1 MKSLASS
8 YAGISSLACLILY
21 AMLVS
26 SPNIN
31 IAFASSAS
39 TSTEAEALLEWK
51 SSFKKDTQN
60 NLTSWTYS
68 PRANASPCNVWTGIS
83 CNTAGSV
90 NRINLTNSGIQ
101 GTLHEFPFL
110 SFPNLEYVDL
120 SLNKIFDAIPPKI
133 SSLSKLIYLDLSYN
147 ELSGKIPPEIGLLT
161 NLEVLHLVGNQL
173 NGSIPTSLGNLS
185 NLNFLFLYENQLSGN
200 IPPEMGNLH
209 NLVELYLDTNYLT
222 GPIPPTFGN
231 FKELTVMSLC
241 NNNLSGSIPL
251 ELGNLKS
258 LVQLYICKNN
268 LSGSIPASLG
278 DLTNLTHLYLYQN
291 ELSGAIPKELG
302 SLISLVD
309 LELTMNNLTG
319 SIPTSF
325 GDLSNLEILYLR
337 DNQLSGSIPEE
348 IENLMK
354 LTVLELDS
362 NQFFGN
368 LPQNICRGGSLENFT
383 ANDNYLTGPIPKSLK
398 TCKSLFRL
406 RLEWNQLTGN
416 ISEDFGVYPHL
427 QFIDL
432 SHNNLYGE
440 VSHTWGQ
447 CPHLATLRIAENNL
461 TGSIPPEISNAAQ
474 IHELDLSS
482 NKLVGVIPKDF
493 GRMTSLVKLL
503 LNDNQLWGHIPS
515 EFGSLNNLEY
525 LDLSTNKINESIPSS
540 IGDLFRLNYLNL
552 SSNKL
557 SHEIPFQLGKL
568 VHLSQLDLSYNLL
581 ENKIPSELSNMQSLE
596 TLNLSHNNLS
606 GLIPTTF
613 DEMPGLLYVD
623 ISYNL
628 LQGPIPNNKAFQDAT
643 LDGNEGLCSNVVR
656 RLQPCTN
663 ISKSSRKSAF
673 IIIFLSLGAVSLAV
687 LGIVMIIR
695 SRKKKE
701 HQPIHH
707 NMQDGEIFSVL
718 NFDGRKM
725 YEEIIKATNGFDSIY
740 CVGKGGSG
748 SVYKAM
754 LSSGDIVA
762 VKKLHELLDADGEDV
777 ETSRKDFL
785 NEVRALVEIRHRN
798 IVKLLGYCSYPSH
811 LFLVYEYLG
820 KGSLSSLLSN
830 EHEAKKIDWSSRV
843 RIVKGVAHA
852 LSYMHHDCK
861 PPIVHRDISSNNI
874 LLSDECEPCVSDFGT
889 AKLLNLNSSNWTARA
904 GTYGYVAPEL
914 AYTVKVTEKCDVYS
928 FGVLALEVLMGK
940 QVGDFISSFSHLS
953 DSANILLKDV
963 LDQRLPPPI
972 PQVEDELITIAGL
985 AIECRHSHPQSRPT
999 MLKVSQ
1005 VLSSQIAYCYKQQDI
1020 TLEQLIN

>member
-1 MKSLASS
+1 MKSLTSS

-21 AMLVS
+21 VMLVS

-39 TSTEAEALLEWK
+39 ASTEAEALLEWK
-51 SSFKKDTQN
+51 SSFKTDTQN
-60 NLTSWTYS
+60 NLTSWTHS
-68 PRANASPCNVWTGIS
+68 ARANASPCNVWTGIS
-83 CNTAGSV
+83 CNTARSV

-120 SLNKIFDAIPPKI
+120 SLNKIFDAIPPQI

-173 NGSIPTSLGNLS
+173 NGSIPEEIGQLKYLYELALYTNNLEGSIPTSLGNLS

-337 DNQLSGSIPEE
+337 DNQFSGSIPEE

-354 LTVLELDS
+354 LTVLEL
-362 NQFFGN
+362 
-368 LPQNICRGGSLENFT
+368 
-383 ANDNYLTGPIPKSLK
+383 
-398 TCKSLFRL
+398 
-406 RLEWNQLTGN
+406 RLEWNQLTSN

-461 TGSIPPEISNAAQ
+461 TGSIPPEIGNAAQ

-493 GRMTSLVKLL
+493 GRMTSLLKLV

-515 EFGSLNNLEY
+515 EFGSLTNLEY

-552 SSNKL
+552 SSNNL

-581 ENKIPSELSNMQSLE
+581 ENRIPSELSNMQSLE

-623 ISYNL
+623 ISYNQ
-628 LQGPIPNNKAFQDAT
+628 LQGPIPNNKAFQDGT

-663 ISKSSRKSAF
+663 ISKSSPKSA
-673 IIIFLSLGAVSLAV
+673 
-687 LGIVMIIR
+687 

-725 YEEIIKATNGFDSIY
+725 YEEIIKATNGFDSMY
-740 CVGKGGSG
+740 CLGKGGSG

-762 VKKLHELLDADGEDV
+762 VKKLHEILDADGVDV

-830 EHEAKKIDWSSRV
+830 EHEAKKIDWRYRV

-889 AKLLNLNSSNWTARA
+889 AKLLNPNSSNWTARA

-914 AYTVKVTEKCDVYS
+914 AYTMKVTEKCDVYS

-953 DSANILLKDV
+953 DSANILPKDV

-972 PQVEDELITIAGL
+972 PQVEDELIIIAGL
-985 AIECRHSHPQSRPT
+985 AIEYRHSHPQSRPT

-1005 VLSSQIAYCYKQQDI
+1005 VLSSQLAYCYKQQDI